1 MNETAYKIDGT
12 TFYSSEF
19 IDNLK
24 KDKKSYIYDSL
35 VLRYKEARYK
45 QSLLD
50 EQYLVKKYFER
61 GCPIK
66 EAEVKAQLTSQDRY
80 ERDFM
85 RFINIL
91 NEAIGEHE

>member
-1 MNETAYKIDGT
+1 MNETTYKVDGT

-50 EQYLVKKYFER
+50 EQYLFEKYFER
-61 GCPIK
+61 GCLLK
-66 EAEVKAQLTSQDRY
+66 RLKQKHY
-80 ERDFM
+80 
-85 RFINIL
+85 
-91 NEAIGEHE
+91 

>member
-1 MNETAYKIDGT
+1 MNETTYKVDGT

-45 QSLLD
+45 
-50 EQYLVKKYFER
+50 
-61 GCPIK
+61 
-66 EAEVKAQLTSQDRY
+66 
-80 ERDFM
+80 
-85 RFINIL
+85 
-91 NEAIGEHE
+91 